1 MKIIKFTKTRNSMY
15 KLTLD
20 DKRTVNVHEELIL
33 KNGYLLSKEIDEE
46 TIENID
52 KLNNNLSA
60 YDIAIK
66 YLSNRLRSIKE
77 VREYLK
83 KKEIDKE
90 IIDEIINKL
99 KSQKYLDDK
108 IYAKAFI
115 NDQINFSN
123 NGPYKIRKEL
133 ENNGVYSN
141 IVDECM
147 EIYTSDLEREKL
159 EKLVPKYI
167 NTIRNK
173 SYTMMKNKVLNHFND
188 LGYNKAIVQG
198 ILEDVSYDDSDSYKK
213 EYDKL
218 YRKYSKTLSGEEL
231 EFKINQSLYKK
242 GFRK

>member
-15 KLTLD
+15 KLTLE
-20 DKRTVNVHEELIL
+20 DKSTINVHEELIL

-52 KLNNNLSA
+52 RLNNNLSA

-77 VREYLK
+77 VREHLK

-90 IIDEIINKL
+90 VIDEIINKL
-99 KSQKYLDDK
+99 KDQKYLDDRV
-108 IYAKAFI
+108 YAKAFI

-123 NGPYKIRKEL
+123 SGPYKIRREL
-133 ENNGVYSN
+133 ESNGVYSS
-141 IVDECM
+141 IIDECM
-147 EIYTSDLEREKL
+147 DVYTNDLEREKL
-159 EKLVPKYI
+159 GKLVPKYI

-173 SYTMMKNKVLNHFND
+173 SYSMMKNKVLNHFND
-188 LGYNKAIVQG
+188 LGFNKSIVLD
-198 ILEDVSYDDSDSYKK
+198 ILEDIPYDDSDSYQK

-231 EFKINQSLYKK
+231 EFKITQSLYKK